1 MILLDAAA
9 VHAALP
15 WTVLV
20 EALRAAHSGAL
31 PLADVVVQSDPAG
44 SRNQFVT
51 LPGWLPGGLIAVKMV
66 GVFPGNLDLDLDP
79 PQPSV
84 QGLVAAFDGQT
95 GAPRLVADGA
105 AMTARKTCADSA
117 LGADLLARPDAETLL
132 IVGAGALAPHMA
144 AAMAAVRPGLRRIA
158 IWNRTAARAETLA
171 ANLRAVGLPAEAV
184 TDLDGEVSRAD
195 MISCVTMSDRP
206 LVKGTLLKPG
216 AHLDLVGAY
225 LPSMREADDTAL
237 ARATLF
243 TDAKSNMR
251 GGGDLVQAVAAGVI
265 GWNDVRA
272 DLFDLVQGHAAGRHT
287 AEEITLFKNNGGA
300 HLDVFTA
307 AALLQLVG

>member
-1 MILLDAAA
+1 MIVLDAAA

-15 WTVLV
+15 WPFLV
-20 EALRAAHSGAL
+20 EALRAAHRGSL
-31 PLADVVVQSDPAG
+31 PVADVVVQSDPVG
-44 SRNQFVT
+44 SGNQFVT

-66 GVFPGNLDLDLDP
+66 GVFPGNLVLRP

-84 QGLVAAFDGQT
+84 QGLVATFDGQT

-117 LGADLLARPDAETLL
+117 LGADLLARKEAETLL
-132 IVGAGALAPHMA
+132 ILGAGALAPHMA
-144 AAMAAVRPGLRRIA
+144 AAMAAVRPGLCRIA
-158 IWNRTAARAETLA
+158 IWNRTAARAEMLA
-171 ANLRAVGLPAEAV
+171 ATLRAGGLPAEAV
-184 TDLDGEVSRAD
+184 TDLDGEVARAD
-195 MISCVTMSDRP
+195 ILSCVTMSDRP
-206 LVKGTLLKPG
+206 LVKGALLKPG

-225 LPSMREADDTAL
+225 LPTLREADDTAL
-237 ARATLF
+237 VRATLF

-265 GWNDVRA
+265 AWEDVRA
-272 DLFDLVQGHAAGRHT
+272 DLFDLAQGRATGRRT

-307 AALLQLVG
+307 AALLRSVG

>member
-31 PLADVVVQSDPAG
+31 PLADVVVQSDPSG

-66 GVFPGNLDLDLDP
+66 GVFPGNLDLAP

-84 QGLVAAFDGQT
+84 QGLVAVFDGQT

-132 IVGAGALAPHMA
+132 IVGARALAAP
-144 AAMAAVRPGLRRIA
+144 I
-158 IWNRTAARAETLA
+158 ARAL
-171 ANLRAVGLPAEAV
+171 
-184 TDLDGEVSRAD
+184 
-195 MISCVTMSDRP
+195 
-206 LVKGTLLKPG
+206 
-216 AHLDLVGAY
+216 
-225 LPSMREADDTAL
+225 
-237 ARATLF
+237 
-243 TDAKSNMR
+243 
-251 GGGDLVQAVAAGVI
+251 
-265 GWNDVRA
+265 
-272 DLFDLVQGHAAGRHT
+272 
-287 AEEITLFKNNGGA
+287 
-300 HLDVFTA
+300 A
-307 AALLQLVG
+307 AAL

>member
-1 MILLDAAA
+1 MILLDATA

-31 PLADVVVQSDPAG
+31 PVADVVVQSDPAG

-66 GVFPGNLDLDLDP
+66 GVFPGNLDLDP

-117 LGADLLARPDAETLL
+117 LGADLLARADAETLL
-132 IVGAGALAPHMA
+132 IVGAGALAPNMA

-158 IWNRTAARAETLA
+158 IWNRTTARAETLA
-171 ANLRAVGLPAEAV
+171 ENLRAVGLPAEAV
-184 TDLDGEVSRAD
+184 TDLDAEVSRAD
-195 MISCVTMSDRP
+195 IISCVTMSDRP
-206 LVKGTLLKPG
+206 LVKGALLKPG

-225 LPSMREADDTAL
+225 LPSMREADDKAL

-272 DLFDLVQGHAAGRHT
+272 DLFDLIQGHTTGRQT

-307 AALLQLVG
+307 AALLRLVG

>member
-9 VHAALP
+9 VHAALAWP
-15 WTVLV
+15 GLV
-20 EALRAAHSGAL
+20 NALRAAHQGAV
-31 PLADVVVQSDPAG
+31 PVADVVVQADPAG
-44 SRNQFVT
+44 SGNQFVT

-66 GVFPGNLDLDLDP
+66 GVFPGNLALDP

-84 QGLVAAFDGQT
+84 QGLVAVFDGQT

-117 LGADLLARPDAETLL
+117 LGADILARQDAQTLL
-132 IVGAGALAPHMA
+132 ILGAGALAPHMA
-144 AAMAAVRPGLRRIA
+144 AAMAAVRPDLRRIA
-158 IWNRTAARAETLA
+158 IWNRTAARAEQVAQTL
-171 ANLRAVGLPAEAV
+171 RMQGLPALAV
-184 TDLDGEVSRAD
+184 TDLDAEVAQAD
-195 MISCVTMSDRP
+195 IISCVTMSDRP
-206 LVKGTLLKPG
+206 LVKGALLKPG

-225 LPSMREADDTAL
+225 LPTMREADDTAL
-237 ARATLF
+237 ARAQLF

-265 GWNDVRA
+265 GWDDVRA
-272 DLFDLVQGHAAGRHT
+272 DLFDLTQGTAAGRT
-287 AEEITLFKNNGGA
+287 SPDAITLFKNNGGA

-307 AALLQLVG
+307 AALWQAVG

>member
-31 PLADVVVQSDPAG
+31 PLADVVVQSDPSG

-66 GVFPGNLDLDLDP
+66 GVFPGNLDLAP

-84 QGLVAAFDGQT
+84 QGLVAVFDGQT

-132 IVGAGALAPHMA
+132 IVGAGALAAHMA
-144 AAMAAVRPGLRRIA
+144 AAMAAVRPGLHRIA
-158 IWNRTAARAETLA
+158 IWNRTTARAEMLA

-184 TDLDGEVSRAD
+184 TDLDGEASRAD
-195 MISCVTMSDRP
+195 IISCVTMSDRP
-206 LVKGTLLKPG
+206 LVKGALLKPG

-265 GWNDVRA
+265 GWSDVRA
-272 DLFDLVQGHAAGRHT
+272 DLFDLIQDRATGRQT

>member
-9 VHAALP
+9 VHAALGWP
-15 WTVLV
+15 GLV
-20 EALRAAHSGAL
+20 NALRAAHQGAV
-31 PLADVVVQSDPAG
+31 PVADVVVQADPAG
-44 SRNQFVT
+44 SGNQFVT

-66 GVFPGNLDLDLDP
+66 GVFPGNLALDP

-84 QGLVAAFDGQT
+84 QGLVAVFDGQT

-117 LGADLLARPDAETLL
+117 LGADILARQDAQTLL
-132 IVGAGALAPHMA
+132 ILGAGALAPHMA
-144 AAMAAVRPGLRRIA
+144 AAIAAVRPDLRRIA
-158 IWNRTAARAETLA
+158 IWNRTAARAEQVAQTL
-171 ANLRAVGLPAEAV
+171 RTQGLPVRAV
-184 TDLDGEVSRAD
+184 TDLDAEVAQAD
-195 MISCVTMSDRP
+195 IISCVTMSDRP
-206 LVKGTLLKPG
+206 LVKGALLKPG

-225 LPSMREADDTAL
+225 LPTMREADDTAL
-237 ARATLF
+237 ARAQLF

-265 GWNDVRA
+265 GWDDVRA
-272 DLFDLVQGHAAGRHT
+272 DLFDLTQGTATGRT
-287 AEEITLFKNNGGA
+287 SPDAITLFKNNGGA

-307 AALLQLVG
+307 AALWQAVG